1 MSKLSDWMTTPNS
14 FKLTNYFMA
23 RSNRVTKNLDMKVA
37 AERERAI
44 EKNVFIA
51 NPWGRVAS
59 PWGRVESVA
68 RNGIFSI
75 INMRLRGL
83 VYVEGDL

>member
-1 MSKLSDWMTTPNS
+1 MSNLHSWMTNAHS
-14 FKLTNYFMA
+14 HRFAQYLEDIA
-23 RSNRVTKNLDMKVA
+23 RRAMRNLDLKVA

-51 NPWGRVAS
+51 SAWGRVD
-59 PWGRVESVA
+59 SVA